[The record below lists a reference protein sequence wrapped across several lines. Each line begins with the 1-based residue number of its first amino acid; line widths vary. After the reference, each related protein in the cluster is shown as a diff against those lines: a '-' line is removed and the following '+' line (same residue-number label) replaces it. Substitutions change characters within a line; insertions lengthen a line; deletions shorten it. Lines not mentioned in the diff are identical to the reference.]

1 MNMKRSLSQK
11 ISRYFATTFFM
22 VAHAEE
28 NPDDDNGNKQVNYE
42 QLIAAA
48 RQEEKK
54 KLYPVIEELKQKNA
68 MLTESLN
75 EALLGVAKKQAE
87 IEELS
92 KKGDSEEVKTLKA
105 KVEALEA
112 ENTKLK
118 EDTPDEKKIREEIS
132 KEFELR
138 AYASTKIAEANKDGV
153 KILSVYAKDVTG
165 KTQEEIDEAIK
176 KAVEE
181 SAKILKEIGGDKPP
195 APKGDEN
202 KPEEK
207 KPDTPPANNP
217 SVTFGGQSISLED
230 IQKLRPGT
238 PEYEEFRKKVGLR

>member
-11 ISRYFATTFFM
+11 ISRYLATTFFM

-68 MLTESLN
+68 MLTQSLN

-112 ENTKLK
+112 ENAKLK
-118 EDTPDEKKIREEIS
+118 ENAPDEAKIREEIS

-176 KAVEE
+176 KAIEE

-195 APKGDEN
+195 KDEK

-217 SVTFGGQSISLED
+217 SVTFGGQSISLEY